1 VGARFDSS
9 YSGIG
14 ELLNSELILS
24 VMEQI
29 AGRARD
35 RAVALAPVGGEGDPH
50 PGRYKGGFR
59 VEAHRHGGAKRDRA
73 EAILRNGTPE
83 AFYVE
88 FGTSKQEAHHIV
100 LRSMYEAAGN
110 L

>member
-1 VGARFDSS
+1 VSARFDSS

-14 ELLNSELILS
+14 ELLNSELMVS
-24 VMEQI
+24 VMQQL
-29 AGRARD
+29 ADRARD

-50 PGRYKGGFR
+50 PGRYKEGFR

-88 FGTSKQEAHHIV
+88 FGTSKQHAHHIL
-100 LRSMYEAAGN
+100 LRAMFEAGV
-110 L
+110 